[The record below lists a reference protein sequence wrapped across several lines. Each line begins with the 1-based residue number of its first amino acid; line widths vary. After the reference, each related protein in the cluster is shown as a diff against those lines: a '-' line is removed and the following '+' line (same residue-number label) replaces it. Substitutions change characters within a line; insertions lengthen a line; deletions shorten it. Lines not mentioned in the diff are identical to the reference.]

1 MLIEGAYSRCPFILA
16 GSLPVEPVFKRVAQY
31 PREPFFEGETFY
43 ENARGSSEGETVSNF
58 FFWKDKGSLDPGDPE
73 SRGQFR
79 LF

>member
-1 MLIEGAYSRCPFILA
+1 VLIPVVLSSWLEVYPW
-16 GSLPVEPVFKRVAQY
+16 SLSLKRVAQY

-43 ENARGSSEGETVSNF
+43 ENARGSSEGETVSDF